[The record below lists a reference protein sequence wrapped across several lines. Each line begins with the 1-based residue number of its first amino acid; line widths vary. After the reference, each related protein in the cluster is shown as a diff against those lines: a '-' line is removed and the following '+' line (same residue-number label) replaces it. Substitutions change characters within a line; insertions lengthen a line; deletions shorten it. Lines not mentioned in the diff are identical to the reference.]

1 MQNGDIIRIFKKTIH
16 NIPRN
21 YMSVAYVLLVI
32 VVVTLLMAVKV
43 VPQQSAYIM
52 ERLGRFHGVLQPGIS
67 FIIPFFDRIAY
78 KHSLKEKALDIPE
91 QICITKD
98 NVQVRMDGVIFIQVI
113 DPQKA
118 SYGINDYNFAV
129 SQLAQT
135 TMRSEI
141 GKLDLD
147 RTFEERMTINRAVVQ
162 AIDEAAISWGV
173 KVLRYEI
180 KNITPPQSV
189 LVAMEKQMQAER
201 ERRAVILQSDGEK
214 QAAINLAEGQK
225 QKVVLESEGL
235 RARQINE
242 AEGEAAAL
250 LSVAEATAQSI
261 RLVAGAINTEGGM
274 DAVQLKV
281 AENLV
286 EQFGKLAKTNNTLI
300 LPANFA
306 DMGSLIA
313 SAMSVVKS
321 ESNKK

>member
-1 MQNGDIIRIFKKTIH
+1 
-16 NIPRN
+16 
-21 YMSVAYVLLVI
+21 MSFAYILLVI
-32 VVVTLLMAVKV
+32 VIIGVLMAVKV
-43 VPQQSAYIM
+43 VPQQSAYVL
-52 ERLGRFHGVLQPGIS
+52 ERLGKFHSVLQPGIS

-78 KHSLKEKALDIPE
+78 KHTLKEKALDIPE
-91 QICITKD
+91 QICITRD
-98 NVQVRMDGVIFIQVI
+98 NVQVRMDGVIFIQVV
-113 DPQKA
+113 DPKKA
-118 SYGINDYNFAV
+118 SYGINDYHFAV

-147 RTFEERMTINRAVVQ
+147 RTFEERMAINRAVVQ

-189 LVAMEKQMQAER
+189 LSAMEKQMQAER

-214 QAAINLAEGQK
+214 QALINVAEGHK
-225 QKVVLESEGL
+225 QKVVLESEAI

-250 LSVAEATAQSI
+250 LSVAEATAQSL
-261 RLVAGAINTEGGM
+261 RLVAEAINTQGGM

-321 ESNKK
+321 ENEKRK